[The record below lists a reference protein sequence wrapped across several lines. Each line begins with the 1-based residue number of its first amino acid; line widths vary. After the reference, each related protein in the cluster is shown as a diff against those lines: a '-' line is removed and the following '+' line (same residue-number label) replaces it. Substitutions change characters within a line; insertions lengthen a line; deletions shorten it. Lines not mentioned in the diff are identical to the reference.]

1 MNLPKIVIDTN
12 VIVSAL
18 KSKQGASYALFLLTG
33 KHKFEFNISVPL
45 VLEYE
50 KVLFD
55 PKIKI
60 PFTKKEIDKILNYL
74 CANSNHHKIYYLWRP
89 YLKDEKD
96 DMVLELAVSSN
107 SDYIITF
114 NKKDFVGAG
123 KFGITILSPKNFLKK
138 IGEI

>member
-1 MNLPKIVIDTN
+1 MNIPKIVIDTN

-18 KSKQGASYALFLLTG
+18 KSKQGTSYALFLLTG
-33 KHKFEFNISVPL
+33 KGKFEFNISVPL

-55 PKIKI
+55 PQIKI
-60 PFTKKEIDKILNYL
+60 PFSKKEIDKILNYI
-74 CANSNHHKIYYLWRP
+74 CASSKHHKIYYLWRP
-89 YLKDEKD
+89 LLKDEKD

-114 NKKDFVGAG
+114 NKKDFVGAE
-123 KFGITILSPKNFLKK
+123 KFGIRILSPKEFLEV

>member
-1 MNLPKIVIDTN
+1 MNIPKIVIDTN
-12 VIVSAL
+12 VVVSGL
-18 KSKQGASYALFLLTG
+18 KSKKGTSYELIVLIG
-33 KHKFEFNISVPL
+33 RKKFECNISVPL
-45 VLEYE
+45 ILEYE

-60 PFTKKEIDKILNYL
+60 PFTKEEIDKILNYL
-74 CANSNHHKIYYLWRP
+74 CANSKHHKIYYLWRP

-114 NKKDFVGAG
+114 NKKDFVGAE
-123 KFGITILSPKNFLKK
+123 KFGVIILSPKEFLET